1 VDKIKIEIARE
12 ELRKIRIQKEILW
25 LKTLQEDVGNIIKKL
40 EVMTD
45 GPTTGNK

>member
-1 VDKIKIEIARE
+1 MARE

-40 EVMTD
+40 EVITS
-45 GPTTGNK
+45 GGRNKEN